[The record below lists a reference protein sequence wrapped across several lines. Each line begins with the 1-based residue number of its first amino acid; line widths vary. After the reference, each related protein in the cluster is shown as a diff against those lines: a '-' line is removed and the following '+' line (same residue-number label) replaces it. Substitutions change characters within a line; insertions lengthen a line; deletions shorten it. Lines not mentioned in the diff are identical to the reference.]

1 MQVRPEDIP
10 HIENII
16 LDLGGVLLNID
27 HRITQ
32 QAFIDMGIADF
43 DDLYSQS
50 RQNGIFDR
58 YEKGLISTDDF
69 ISFIQELFPDEIPS
83 DSAIVQAWNAM
94 ILDFP
99 EDRLKMLEE
108 LSNNYKVL
116 LLSNTNELHYREF
129 VKIFEESFNKQIS
142 DVIDES
148 YFSHELGMRK
158 PEKDIFEHVLDENNL
173 VPETTLFIDDTK
185 QNIKAA
191 KKLKLKTN
199 YLESNVEIVEL
210 VQDLSILT

>member
-10 HIENII
+10 HIDNII

-142 DVIDES
+142 DIVDES

-210 VQDLSILT
+210 VQDLS

>member
-10 HIENII
+10 HIDNII

-142 DVIDES
+142 DIVDES